1 MKIEI
6 EIKREVD
13 IEKLIERLGY
23 DRASLRPDNLI
34 RQDLESVIGVIEFLC
49 KENERL
55 QEGEKLQTGRPD
67 CFSMIAGCY
76 EVCRNCQYKESCVYR
91 QKVPRKTGEECKAKS
106 KEEGTNE

>member
-1 MKIEI
+1 MKIKI
-6 EIKREVD
+6 EIKREIDV
-13 IEKLIERLGY
+13 EKLIERLGY

-34 RQDLESVIGVIEFLC
+34 RQDLESAIGVIEFLC

-55 QEGEKLQTGRPD
+55 QEGEKMQTGRPD

-91 QKVPRKTGEECKAKS
+91 QKAPRKTGEECKAKS